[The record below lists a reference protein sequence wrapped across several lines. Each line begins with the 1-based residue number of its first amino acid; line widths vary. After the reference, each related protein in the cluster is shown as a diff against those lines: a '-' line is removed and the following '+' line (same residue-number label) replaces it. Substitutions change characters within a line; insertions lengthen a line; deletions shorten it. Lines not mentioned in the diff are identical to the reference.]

1 MIKRII
7 VTCILLTGL
16 SSFAEEVP
24 VMITPLIKITTADKK
39 LQEGNTVEFK
49 DVKSG
54 EVITLSLIHI

>member
-24 VMITPLIKITTADKK
+24 VTITPLIKITTADKK
-39 LQEGNTVEFK
+39 LQ
-49 DVKSG
+49 
-54 EVITLSLIHI
+54 

>member
-24 VMITPLIKITTADKK
+24 VTDYTTD
-39 LQEGNTVEFK
+39 
-49 DVKSG
+49 
-54 EVITLSLIHI
+54 